1 MCCRG
6 AWRGCKGGN
15 MITLLVGFRF
25 LFLGSEYVRSVLM
38 FLMMERKMVMMRR
51 GEIGNLEV
59 RRR

>member
-1 MCCRG
+1 
-6 AWRGCKGGN
+6 